1 MSRQRGL
8 QFEAFGC
15 ILIITVMLI
24 DRYLFGLQDGFI
36 LACAVVSAI
45 TLIIGIRTVKLADE
59 KAEEE
64 MLRQSREETLKQIK
78 KGDKAC

>member
-15 ILIITVMLI
+15 ILIVTVMLI

-36 LACAVVSAI
+36 LACAIVSAI
-45 TLIIGIRTVKLADE
+45 TLTIGIRAVKLADE
-59 KAEEE
+59 KIEAE
-64 MLRQSREETLKQIK
+64 KNNHIK
-78 KGDKAC
+78 N